1 MTKNLL
7 KGLLFLFVFSGFQAS
22 ALKCDKKNF
31 RDYVFSK
38 KKTSTLIKKQ
48 EKAVICKVR
57 I

>member
-7 KGLLFLFVFSGFQAS
+7 KGLLFLFVFSSFQAS
-22 ALKCDKKNF
+22 ALKCDETNFKDYIFSEKNT
-31 RDYVFSK
+31 RI
-38 KKTSTLIKKQ
+38 LIMKQ